1 MRYKIL
7 QIDERMYILDLMQFR
22 FAESIENADILE
34 NTRKFNRLCRVSR
47 IDLKPLHM
55 LTITHVYAVNVVL
68 ECLRDGVG
76 NGIWPKDVNY
86 DLITSVGDRSVEK
99 YYDRIVLEKRR
110 LIKIACDEIEMVR
123 GLIHTNVHKYE
134 NIIKGAGEMDIYSL
148 DHACVDIGRTI
159 GYIRKG
165 IIKIPSIVE
174 KNRYDMIK
182 EIERRTEEKRKKDHK
197 KREKKQEKLRRRIAI
212 ENFLDKEHKKMNEAA
227 RKKVQQK
234 YQSDNTNK
242 IMVSQDFGGNK

>member
-1 MRYKIL
+1 
-7 QIDERMYILDLMQFR
+7 
-22 FAESIENADILE
+22 
-34 NTRKFNRLCRVSR
+34 
-47 IDLKPLHM
+47 
-55 LTITHVYAVNVVL
+55 
-68 ECLRDGVG
+68 
-76 NGIWPKDVNY
+76 
-86 DLITSVGDRSVEK
+86 
-99 YYDRIVLEKRR
+99 
-110 LIKIACDEIEMVR
+110 MVR

-182 EIERRTEEKRKKDHK
+182 EIESRTEEKRKKDHK

-212 ENFLDKEHKKMNEAA
+212 ENFLDKEHKKMTEAA

-242 IMVSQDFGGNK
+242 IMVSQDFRGNK